1 MFLFLITEE
10 MSEEKKKKEAAK
22 QKAAK
27 EKAKGVK
34 MVTLNNLYS

>member
-1 MFLFLITEE
+1 MLLFLITEE